1 MLESIIG
8 LVQHNVRQGWRAW
21 VWKNYSECGRHEVH
35 SLSINE
41 ADFRCLD
48 LENIRSWIL
57 SSPVAATVG
66 LGATFSPGTF
76 SRIPSSSH
84 SSACPWGCGAVGFW
98 EHIVWECPS
107 RVGSFPAKPSCPYLA
122 RFGWSKKNSR
132 PHQVAAVRCWLAT
145 CQQRIWNTKVL
156 N

>member
-8 LVQHNVRQGWRAW
+8 LVQHNVRQDWRAW
-21 VWKNYSECGRHEVH
+21 LWKKYSECGRHEVR
-35 SLSINE
+35 SLSLTE
-41 ADFRCLD
+41 ADFRSLD

-57 SSPVAATVG
+57 SWILSCSAAATVG

-107 RVGSFPAKPSCPYLA
+107 HVGSPPVKPSCPYLA
-122 RFGWSKKNSR
+122 RFGWSKKSSCPN
-132 PHQVAAVRCWLAT
+132 QVSTVRS
-145 CQQRIWNTKVL
+145 
-156 N
+156 